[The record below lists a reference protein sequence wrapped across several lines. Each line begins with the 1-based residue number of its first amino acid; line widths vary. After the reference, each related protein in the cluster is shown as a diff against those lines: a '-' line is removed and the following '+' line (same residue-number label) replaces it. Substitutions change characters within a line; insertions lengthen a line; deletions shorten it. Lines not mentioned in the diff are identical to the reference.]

1 MLFGYLFC
9 RTLIGV
15 DRSALLTHSC
25 SGRAIAVKR
34 VTENQG
40 RNTPGVDKVTWKT
53 SGQRPTRFLTQQWTI
68 AWIPAGTNAWPR
80 SWSSTQMTRTHD
92 DERTSATNSAPRPR

>member
-40 RNTPGVDKVTWKT
+40 RNTPGVDKVT
-53 SGQRPTRFLTQQWTI
+53 
-68 AWIPAGTNAWPR
+68 
-80 SWSSTQMTRTHD
+80 
-92 DERTSATNSAPRPR
+92 